1 MILNIYKHVYDDDEH
16 AELKVGDTVKL
27 KKSRCGNW
35 MCVLKWPW
43 NHWLYTLESLMT
55 IRINQKNSKMRVDFL
70 NP

>member
-1 MILNIYKHVYDDDEH
+1 MILNIYKHVYDEH

-27 KKSRCGNW
+27 KRADVGI

-43 NHWLYTLESLMT
+43 NNWLYTLESLMT
-55 IRINQKNSKMRVDFL
+55 IRINRKNSKMRVDFL